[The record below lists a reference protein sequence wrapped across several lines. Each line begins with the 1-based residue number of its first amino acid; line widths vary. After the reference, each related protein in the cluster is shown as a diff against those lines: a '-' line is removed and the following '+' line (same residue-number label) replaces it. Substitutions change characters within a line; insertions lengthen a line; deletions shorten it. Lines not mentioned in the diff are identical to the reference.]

1 MSRIVF
7 RPWSTPQPANP
18 RPLPHPFSAGWDDT
32 KDLLRAEVDKVQPP
46 HIRGDNA
53 LVVIEVDTDESSI
66 RQDGFMRADR
76 KVRSDGVVVSFE
88 SKHGPLRYEC
98 NAFYGQGWRG
108 LQGWQANVRAVAL
121 ALSDL
126 RRVDRYGIG
135 RRGEQYAGWKAIGS
149 GIAMPASSMTVE
161 DAARLLVVEAGMV
174 SLDDYPLDKMTPFDA
189 RVMYRRASKKHHPDV
204 GGDPAMFDRIKQAH
218 DLLTG
223 AST

>member
-7 RPWSTPQPANP
+7 RPWSVPQPANP
-18 RPLPHPFSAGWDDT
+18 RPVPHPFSTGWDGT
-32 KDLLRAEVDKVQPP
+32 KSLLRGEVDKVAASSSRDWESL
-46 HIRGDNA
+46 I
-53 LVVIEVDTDESSI
+53 VIEVDTDESSI

-88 SKHGPLRYEC
+88 SKYGPLRYAC

-108 LQGWQANVRAVAL
+108 LAGWQANVRAVAL
-121 ALSDL
+121 ALGDL

-135 RRGEQYAGWKAIGS
+135 RRGEQYVGWKALGS

-161 DAARLLVVEAGMV
+161 EAASWLWNAAGMEA
-174 SLDDYPLDKMTPFDA
+174 DA
-189 RVMYRRASKKHHPDV
+189 PDVPWDAQLVAQMFRYASKRHHPDV
-204 GGDPAMFDRIKQAH
+204 GGDAAMFDRITQAR

-223 AST
+223 AMT